1 MKASGILRCLAISVA
16 LLNLNSAYAE
26 DWSVSGVHV
35 TQIEASYLPGMIAL
49 QFDQQVGTCAA
60 PGGWVWYKAGLAQAA
75 TGSTTVDYETG
86 VLAVYAGL
94 MKTMS
99 RGKAV
104 GISGFNSGCY
114 ITHIYFA
121 P

>member
-1 MKASGILRCLAISVA
+1 VKAIGIFRCLVIAVA
-16 LLNLNSAYAE
+16 MLNLNSAYAE
-26 DWSVSGVHV
+26 DWSVSSAHV
-35 TQIEASYLPGMIAL
+35 TQIEASYLPGVIAL

-60 PGGWVWYKAGLAQAA
+60 PGAWVWYKGGLAQAA
-75 TGSTTVDYETG
+75 TGSTTVNYETG
-86 VLAVYAGL
+86 IVAVYAGL

-99 RGKAV
+99 RGKTV

-114 ITHIYFA
+114 ITHIYFS